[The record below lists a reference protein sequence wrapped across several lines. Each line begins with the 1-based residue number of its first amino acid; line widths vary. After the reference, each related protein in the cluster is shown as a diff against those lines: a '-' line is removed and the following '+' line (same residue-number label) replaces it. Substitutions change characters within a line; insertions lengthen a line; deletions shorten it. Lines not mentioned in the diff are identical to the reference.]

1 LPVDLLE
8 AQAHPFTF
16 LTCGEAR
23 CCCESKHTSPR
34 SGVDDD
40 GDDWGPAPA
49 GTEDPVGHD
58 AFAHQITLLHIASCR
73 TFGVPRIYAELRR
86 PGRWVNRKRITRVM
100 RECDI

>member
-1 LPVDLLE
+1 MLLRIE
-8 AQAHPFTF
+8 TYFAPAWVPGADEVT
-16 LTCGEAR
+16 A
-23 CCCESKHTSPR
+23 R